1 MKNETDSTTK
11 AYEAVVDEFNNLQ
24 AVSALAE
31 IHIRAREAEQQSSKN
46 HPQSFRGGM
55 KERLKDIGGYLT
67 PYEKQIFIAWAI
79 TIGAPEETEK
89 ALRSLPSDIYK
100 ELYDSLLAFFRA
112 RTLFCLF
119 C

>member
-1 MKNETDSTTK
+1 MEYETDSTTK

-31 IHIRAREAEQQSSKN
+31 IHKRAYKAEQQSYEN
-46 HPQSFRGGM
+46 HPQLFQGGM
-55 KERLKDIGGYLT
+55 GERLKDIGGYLT

-79 TIGAPEETEK
+79 TIGAPKETKE